1 MKNNWKYYVDVMKDK
16 SSKLLT
22 IEKKKLRQMGAVILA
37 VIITLSGSVVIIFK
51 MKNSHPKVNSKPAEI
66 IQVKDTKNDKIKI
79 FLENVDQLKSGVY
92 SVTTLVFGE
101 ENMRI
106 NETFGESAKNYVV
119 MQGNFKVKYSVDVT
133 RIRFDY
139 DFENEKLIL
148 NVPKDSIGVDSVE
161 VIGDLVELEKHETWI
176 HKIAE
181 FVPGF
186 NDDEEL
192 KENAIR
198 QLLRNSKIEANK
210 YDVNELQSKADKA
223 LKELIDTI
231 NINDLKYEI
240 KFVENNKVNIKK

>member
-1 MKNNWKYYVDVMKDK
+1 MKNNWKYYVDVIKETTG
-16 SSKLLT
+16 KLLT
-22 IEKKKLRQMGAVILA
+22 IEKKKLRQMGAIVLAIIVTASGIL
-37 VIITLSGSVVIIFK
+37 VLFK
-51 MKNSHPKVNSKPAEI
+51 IKGNHPKVNNKPAEI
-66 IQVKDTKNDKIKI
+66 VQIKDNNNDKMKL
-79 FLENVDQLKSGVY
+79 FLENVEQLKSGIY
-92 SVTTLVFGE
+92 SVSTLVFGE

-119 MQGNFKVKYSVDVT
+119 MQGNFKVKYSVDIT

-139 DFENEKLIL
+139 DFDNEKLIL

-161 VIGDLVELEKHETWI
+161 IMGDLVQLEKHETWL
-176 HKIAE
+176 HKLAE
-181 FVPGF
+181 LIPGF

-210 YDVNELQSKADKA
+210 YNANELQTKADKA

-231 NINDLKYEI
+231 NINELKYEI
-240 KFVENNKVNIKK
+240 KFVENNKINIKK